1 MIQDNIVHC
10 KFTQVRANF
19 DQVKE
24 MCIKVQ
30 SFFDFMQINFIICR
44 ENSRFKQRTVIIAL
58 ILVTRSPVSE
68 LAQNSNLDGVCY
80 DVTEANG

>member
-1 MIQDNIVHC
+1 
-10 KFTQVRANF
+10 
-19 DQVKE
+19 

-30 SFFDFMQINFIICR
+30 SFLDFMQIIFIICR
-44 ENSRFKQRTVIIAL
+44 ENSMFKRKTVTVAF